1 MLSVTIILCLL
12 KRWICVCVWI
22 LGLNIF
28 QEIERASVVSFKR
41 IKNKYQIKL
50 DREKQKE
57 MSAADHVVATE

>member
-1 MLSVTIILCLL
+1 M
-12 KRWICVCVWI
+12 CVWI